1 MSESSVTSFLP
12 PRDVAGPVTC
22 AVCGCRLVALTG
34 PEDGAY
40 RHFTSMKSGQDARG
54 CRPHCVNE
62 LHAYDGRVL
71 FLAKASERPSE
82 LDSAAAA

>member
-12 PRDVAGPVTC
+12 PRDAAGPVTC

-34 PEDGAY
+34 PDDGAY
-40 RHFTSMKSGQDARG
+40 RHFPSMKADQDARG
-54 CRPHCVNE
+54 CRPHCVND

-71 FLAKASERPSE
+71 RHAEPSERPAG
-82 LDSAAAA
+82 LDSAAA